1 MVEASRVVVGVG
13 GGLDSLNNS
22 VGANSSAGTWGRLVP
37 DVRGSRGVKV
47 GSWRCGMPLGAIFGS
62 F

>member
-13 GGLDSLNNS
+13 GGFDTLVNDS
-22 VGANSSAGTWGRLVP
+22 VGAYSSAGTWGKFVP

-47 GSWRCGMPLGAIFGS
+47 GSWR
-62 F
+62 